1 MTTEEQN
8 EINRMRGQ
16 MDDVQQ
22 NLTMNHLMSYRL
34 IIQDLIRVVVDLQ
47 QKVGDSPDSDVEN
60 FIKDLID
67 AGYGPAN
74 YR

>member
-1 MTTEEQN
+1 
-8 EINRMRGQ
+8 MRGQ

-47 QKVGDSPDSDVEN
+47 EKAGNSPDPDVEK

>member
-1 MTTEEQN
+1 
-8 EINRMRGQ
+8 MRGQ

-22 NLTMNHLMSYRL
+22 NLAMNHLMSYRL

-47 QKVGDSPDSDVEN
+47 EKTENSPDPDVEK